1 MLAQKLK
8 TVDFRNSKYNE
19 IEFSPGVNVIYGEN
33 AAGKTN
39 ILEAIF
45 MLAAGKSFRGSKDK
59 ELIRFGCDAALC
71 ELAFSDRRKSGSI
84 GMKLY
89 KGRKKEIF
97 RNGNQVTKMAEF
109 LGEFR
114 AVIFTPDHMNLV
126 KGQPENRR
134 RFMDFAICQSFPR
147 YVSYLNDYNRLMAQK
162 NALLHQ
168 DCDDLAKMPLIEIY
182 NEKISAAAAAIAFNR
197 RKFLKL
203 LEKDAAAEHLSIS
216 GGKEQLS
223 LHYNCCVDG
232 ESESAEELRK
242 RMQSYFE
249 SKTEIELRRRMCLF
263 GVHKDDITIN
273 INGNNARFY
282 ASQGQQR
289 SAVLSMKLAEGEMSH
304 RITGEHPVFLFD
316 DILSELD
323 EERKAVIL
331 SKTAGRQVILTGCEQ
346 SFFDSAE
353 VENRIK
359 IENGVC
365 VKG

>member
-8 TVDFRNSKYNE
+8 TVDFRNSQYNE
-19 IEFSPGVNVIYGEN
+19 IEFTDGVNVIYGEN

-71 ELAFSDRRKSGSI
+71 ELAFSDRRKTSSL

-97 RNGNQVTKMAEF
+97 RNGNKVTKMSEF

-168 DCDDLAKMPLIEIY
+168 ECDDSAKLPLLEIY
-182 NEKISAAAAAIAFNR
+182 NEKLAIAAAAIAFNR

-203 LEKDAAAEHLSIS
+203 LEADAAAEHLSIS
-216 GGKEQLS
+216 GGKEKLS
-223 LHYNCCVDG
+223 LQYNCCVDG
-232 ESESAEELRK
+232 EYASVAELRVK
-242 RMQSYFE
+242 MQEYFA
-249 SKTEIELRRRMCLF
+249 SKIEIEMRRRMCLF
-263 GVHKDDITIN
+263 GVHKDDVTIC
-273 INGNNARFY
+273 INNSNARFF

-289 SAVLSMKLAEGEMSH
+289 SAVLSMKLAEGEMSY

-331 SKTAGRQVILTGCEQ
+331 SKTAGRQVILTGCEK
-346 SFFDSAE
+346 SFFDSTA
-353 VENRIK
+353 VENRIRV
-359 IENGVC
+359 ENGVC
-365 VKG
+365 LRG

>member
-1 MLAQKLK
+1 MQAQKLK
-8 TVDFRNSKYNE
+8 TVDFRNSKFNE
-19 IEFSPGVNVIYGEN
+19 IEFTPGVNVIYGEN

-71 ELAFSDRRKSGSI
+71 ELQFADGRKSGSI

-89 KGRKKEIF
+89 KSRKKEIF
-97 RNGNQVTKMAEF
+97 RNGNQVTRMAEF

-147 YVSYLNDYNRLMAQK
+147 YVSYLNEYNRLMAQK
-162 NALLHQ
+162 NALLHREG
-168 DCDDLAKMPLIEIY
+168 DDSAKIPLLEIY
-182 NEKISAAAAAIAFNR
+182 NEKLAASAAAIAFNR
-197 RKFLKL
+197 RKFLSL

-216 GGKEQLS
+216 GGKETLT

-232 ESESAEELRK
+232 DFESAEELRK
-242 RMQSYFE
+242 RIHSYFD
-249 SKTEIELRRRMCLF
+249 SKADIEIRRRMCLF

-273 INGNNARFY
+273 INGNNARFF

-331 SKTAGRQVILTGCEQ
+331 SKTAGRQVILTGCER
-346 SFFDSAE
+346 SFFDTAA
-353 VENRIK
+353 VENRIRV
-359 IENGVC
+359 ENGMC
-365 VKG
+365 IKG